1 MKALACAAMA
11 LLLGVLL
18 VAGRGMPAFG
28 DGASPAARH
37 VARHYVEHAYH
48 DAHTPNIVTVMIADY
63 RSFDTLGETMVVFAA
78 GLACALLLLPRGG
91 RGRIPRILQR
101 KVNLI
106 AEVVTRIMTPLIVVF
121 ALYVV
126 FHGHYSPGGGFQGG
140 ALVAG
145 AVLLARVVLG
155 RSRSRSMFPLG
166 VGRVLGAVGLAVFV
180 GIGFV
185 ALLQGGSFLQYDRL
199 PLALSPVWSRYWGI
213 LGVELGVALAV
224 AGTLVSIFDDLG
236 VGGR

>member
-1 MKALACAAMA
+1 MKALAALALAMLFA
-11 LLLGVLL
+11 VLL
-18 VAGRGMPAFG
+18 VAGGGLPAFG
-28 DGASPAARH
+28 DPESPAATH
-37 VARHYVEHAYH
+37 VGRHYVEHAYD

-63 RSFDTLGETMVVFAA
+63 RSFDTLGEIIVVFAA
-78 GLACALLLLPRGG
+78 GLACALLLLPRGE
-91 RGRIPRILQR
+91 RGRVPLMLQR
-101 KVNLI
+101 KGNLV
-106 AEVVTRIMTPLIVVF
+106 AEVVTRFMLPVLLIF

-155 RSRSRSMFPLG
+155 RSRSASMFP
-166 VGRVLGAVGLAVFV
+166 VGIGRTLGAVGVAIFA
-180 GIGFV
+180 GIGGI
-185 ALLQGGSFLQYDRL
+185 ALASGGAFLQYDQL
-199 PLALSPVWSRYWGI
+199 PLGLAPMWSRYWGI

-224 AGTLVSIFDDLG
+224 MGTLVSIFDDLG

>member
-1 MKALACAAMA
+1 MAA
-11 LLLGVLL
+11 LLLLFAVLL
-18 VAGRGMPAFG
+18 GAGSGLPAFG
-28 DGASPAARH
+28 DPASPAATH

-63 RSFDTLGETMVVFAA
+63 RGFDTLGETMVVFAA
-78 GLACALLLLPRGG
+78 GLACALLLVPRGT
-91 RGRIPRILQR
+91 RGRVPRMLQQKR
-101 KVNLI
+101 NLV
-106 AEVVTRIMTPLIVVF
+106 AEVVTRIMLPVVLVF

-145 AVLLARVVLG
+145 AVLLARVVVG
-155 RSRSRSMFPLG
+155 RSRSKSMCPVG
-166 VGRVLGAVGLAVFV
+166 VGRTLGAVGLAIYA
-180 GIGFV
+180 GIGILTL
-185 ALLQGGSFLQYDRL
+185 ALGGAFLQYDHL
-199 PLALSPVWSRYWGI
+199 PLGLSPVWSRYWGI

-224 AGTLVSIFDDLG
+224 MGTLVSIFDDLG